1 MRNMRDFTYIL
12 TCQRNSFASMSF
24 SANIQ
29 LTEDELKR
37 LKDFESLREKMFE
50 LPEETLRA
58 QLHKLSVLR
67 LSSSQTNGTQSPE
80 ALERWNNAQALIHSN
95 TSSLLTFELIT
106 KTNELLTGN
115 INPERSQNIFAGG
128 ASFLSNEEKDIEL
141 EHFKNKILPELID
154 HHPIVASTAIR
165 YWIVSLH
172 PFKDGNGRTSQ
183 SVGDAL
189 LLKNQFPPL
198 FFKNPH
204 QGSFAYIPKHRENF
218 TFNDALHSS
227 FVGLCNSFNLILENH
242 QETLL

>member
-1 MRNMRDFTYIL
+1 MRDFTYIL
-12 TCQRNSFASMSF
+12 TCQRNSFASMPF

-29 LTEDELKR
+29 LSDDELKK
-37 LKDFESLREKMFE
+37 LKDFECLREKMFE
-50 LPEETLRA
+50 LSEETLRA

-80 ALERWNNAQALIHSN
+80 ALERWNNTQMFIHS
-95 TSSLLTFELIT
+95 TSSSLLDYDFI
-106 KTNELLTGN
+106 KKINGLLTGN
-115 INPERSQNIFAGG
+115 ETPERSQDIFAGG
-128 ASFLSNEEKDIEL
+128 ASFLSNQEKDIEL
-141 EHFKNKILPELID
+141 EYFKSKILPELID

-183 SVGDAL
+183 SLGDAL

-218 TFNDALHSS
+218 TFNDALQSS
-227 FVGLCNSFNLILENH
+227 FVGLNNAFNLILENH
-242 QETLL
+242 QATHL